1 MDIWDDEDEFTSQ
14 AKLADREWN
23 RMQEGFMNVSRSG
36 GPEPSHSELDDFEQ
50 DGYREGITAGKEG
63 ALQEGFD
70 EGFALDGVPLGR
82 RVGTLRGIAA
92 GLQAFGTTG
101 LTGTSS
107 NSPSQSGQPSLEAE
121 VRAIVAGLESLEI
134 RDLMPPD
141 LLAEQ
146 HNLEHEQAEAQKQQS
161 ESAEVDMEG
170 NTSGGGDS
178 MEEMLAAFASVGT
191 KDSATTKAR
200 RREQA
205 LAALRDLEERLSSVL
220 QQLGFAISLED

>member
-1 MDIWDDEDEFTSQ
+1 MDIWADEDEQTGQ

-23 RMQEGFMNVSRSG
+23 RLQEGFMN
-36 GPEPSHSELDDFEQ
+36 

-70 EGFALDGVPLGR
+70 EGFASDGVPLGR

-92 GLQAFGTTG
+92 GLQAFVTTG
-101 LTGTSS
+101 LTGTSL
-107 NSPSQSGQPSLEAE
+107 NPPSQRGQPALEAE
-121 VRAIVAGLESLEI
+121 VRAIIMGLESLEI
-134 RDLMPPD
+134 GDLMPLD

-146 HNLEHEQAEAQKQQS
+146 HNLEHEQAEAQKQHNDS
-161 ESAEVDMEG
+161 TEVEMEG
-170 NTSGGGDS
+170 DTSGGGDS
-178 MEEMLAAFASVGT
+178 MEEMLEAFASVGT

-205 LAALRDLEERLSSVL
+205 MTTLRGLEERLSAVL
-220 QQLGFAISLED
+220 QQLGLAISLED